1 MSHLTHRTITRVAD
15 QLDRG
20 SALARFNT
28 AVALKVTQAVGTMWC
43 AYAFTV
49 LALLGLPAALS
60 LGGEGLVAWIAQ
72 TFIQLVLLSIIM
84 VGQNVQAKAADK
96 RSEDT
101 FKDTEEILRQ
111 LNALHLGQQEIK
123 KGL

>member
-1 MSHLTHRTITRVAD
+1 
-15 QLDRG
+15 
-20 SALARFNT
+20 
-28 AVALKVTQAVGTMWC
+28 MWC

-49 LALLGLPAALS
+49 LALFGLPAALS
-60 LGGEGLVAWIAQ
+60 PGGEGLIAWIAQ

-96 RSEDT
+96 RSVDT
-101 FKDTEEILRQ
+101 FTDTEEILRR
-111 LNALHLGQQEIK
+111 LDALHLGQQEIK